1 MSDEKLISGRLFYT
15 ECKRS
20 RYGVRVV
27 SRSEIGQGWGMD
39 LENISP
45 QDLRALADFID
56 QRMKKEDQE

>member
-27 SRSEIGQGWGMD
+27 SRSENGQGWGMD
-39 LENISP
+39 LENITP
-45 QDLRALADFID
+45 QDLRILADFID
-56 QRMKKEDQE
+56 QRIKKEDHE